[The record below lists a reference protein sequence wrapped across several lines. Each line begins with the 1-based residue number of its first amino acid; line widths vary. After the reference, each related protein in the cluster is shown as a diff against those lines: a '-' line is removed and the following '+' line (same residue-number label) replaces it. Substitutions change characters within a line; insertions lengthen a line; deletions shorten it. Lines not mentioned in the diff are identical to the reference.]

1 MTVSWD
7 LAGHAGVETVA
18 VSPTVARRRAHCPGI
33 AGRSASVLPSATCS
47 ASGAT
52 AAVAVIVAS
61 RLAVV
66 LVVLVVLVCLGLDHS
81 RK

>member
-1 MTVSWD
+1 MTVLWG
-7 LAGHAGVETVA
+7 LAGHAGVETVS

-33 AGRSASVLPSATCS
+33 AGRSASIPPSATCG

-61 RLAVV
+61 RLVVV
-66 LVVLVVLVCLGLDHS
+66 LVVMVVLACLGLDDS

>member
-33 AGRSASVLPSATCS
+33 AGRSASVLPSVTCG

-52 AAVAVIVAS
+52 AG
-61 RLAVV
+61 V
-66 LVVLVVLVCLGLDHS
+66 LVVVALRLAVVLVCLGLDGS
-81 RK
+81 RKE